1 MGKLARIPIQYILKE
16 NLSRATVFEF
26 FSIDYPQFLDN
37 TLEQVADMYGI
48 NPAVLEDAL
57 IQVQKKIP
65 DFDYDFLELPVLI
78 AYLKH
83 THHEYTKAK
92 IPHIRRNLE
101 RLNETAILHV
111 FQRFSRDMQKH
122 MMLEEKIIFP
132 FALTL
137 VELNEEF
144 DLQEARALLQ
154 QHSTE
159 VLSASHTIDDD
170 EMRDLRVAT
179 NNYTFSDDDPIVYQ
193 VVMTDLAR
201 LEEDIY
207 RHAHIEDQ
215 ILFRKARREEILLKE
230 RMLREERKN

>member
-1 MGKLARIPIQYILKE
+1 MGKLARIPLHYILKE

-48 NPAVLEDAL
+48 NPEILEDAL
-57 IQVQKKIP
+57 LQVQNKIP
-65 DFDYDFLELPVLI
+65 DFDYDFLELPVLV

-122 MMLEEKIIFP
+122 MMLEEKIIF
-132 FALTL
+132 
-137 VELNEEF
+137 
-144 DLQEARALLQ
+144 
-154 QHSTE
+154 
-159 VLSASHTIDDD
+159 
-170 EMRDLRVAT
+170 
-179 NNYTFSDDDPIVYQ
+179 
-193 VVMTDLAR
+193 
-201 LEEDIY
+201 
-207 RHAHIEDQ
+207 
-215 ILFRKARREEILLKE
+215 
-230 RMLREERKN
+230 

>member
-1 MGKLARIPIQYILKE
+1 MGKLGHIPLQYILKE

-26 FSIDYPQFLDN
+26 FSIDYPQFLGS
-37 TLEQVADMYGI
+37 TLEQVSEMYGI
-48 NPAVLEDAL
+48 NPAILEEAL
-57 IQVQKKIP
+57 LQVQKRVP
-65 DFDYDFLELPVLI
+65 EFDYDFLDLPVLI

-83 THHEYTKAK
+83 THHEYTRAK

-101 RLNETAILHV
+101 RLNETAVLNV

-132 FALTL
+132 FALSL
-137 VELNEEF
+137 VSLNEEF
-144 DLQEARALLQ
+144 NMEEARTLLQ

-170 EMRDLRVAT
+170 EMGELREAT
-179 NNYTFSDDDPIVYQ
+179 ANYAFNDDDPIVYQ

-207 RHAHIEDQ
+207 RHARIEDE
-215 ILFRKARREEILLKE
+215 ILFRKARREENLLKE
-230 RMLREERKN
+230 RMQREERKN